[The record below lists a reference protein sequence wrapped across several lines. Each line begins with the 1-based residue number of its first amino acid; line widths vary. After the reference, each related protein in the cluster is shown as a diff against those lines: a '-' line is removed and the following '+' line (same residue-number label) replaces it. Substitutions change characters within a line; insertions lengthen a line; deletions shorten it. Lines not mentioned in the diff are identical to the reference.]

1 MKIFERFHMKKRNRM
16 PGGDVVEDNKP
27 EPVVEVIQPLSDD
40 KKDWV
45 IKQVGDNY
53 KLVPPEQ
60 A

>member
-1 MKIFERFHMKKRNRM
+1 MKKRNRM